1 FFFSSRRRH
10 TSSKRDWSSDVCSS
24 DLAGVARGG
33 RRAAARWARC
43 WPVGASEPVSM
54 SFGCF
59 LIRQEI
65 RSSTIVA
72 EIARLCRHS
81 SPGCGLGRS
90 SSTVSGPGG
99 GTAVLAGLVS
109 AYHEVMGENSGLSHD
124 EQYSTA
130 LTVGD
135 VRGNVA
141 EVDDRIAAAASRAGR
156 DRAEIE
162 LLPVSKTVP
171 QERIRLAVA
180 AGCHKL
186 GENKVQEAHRKSEE
200 MADLDIDWSVI
211 GHLQSNK
218 AKDVARFASE
228 FQALD
233 RIKVARALDRRL
245 QGEGRSLDVYVQ
257 VNTSAEDSK
266 FGMPP
271 EELLGFL
278 RDIREFDTLK
288 FQGLMTLAI
297 FSSDIERVRPC
308 FRMLAE
314 LRERARQTDPDLIG
328 AGRLSMG
335 MSGDFE
341 V

>member
-1 FFFSSRRRH
+1 
-10 TSSKRDWSSDVCSS
+10 
-24 DLAGVARGG
+24 
-33 RRAAARWARC
+33 
-43 WPVGASEPVSM
+43 
-54 SFGCF
+54 
-59 LIRQEI
+59 
-65 RSSTIVA
+65 
-72 EIARLCRHS
+72 
-81 SPGCGLGRS
+81 
-90 SSTVSGPGG
+90 
-99 GTAVLAGLVS
+99 
-109 AYHEVMGENSGLSHD
+109 MGENSGLSHD

-130 LTVGD
+130 LTVED
-135 VRGNVA
+135 FRANIA

-271 EELLGFL
+271 EELMGFL

-288 FQGLMTLAI
+288 VQGLMTLAI

-341 V
+341 VAIEEGSDCVRVGQAIFGKRSVPDSHYWPENG

>member
-1 FFFSSRRRH
+1 MQTQLTRVRTRPIFEH
-10 TSSKRDWSSDVCSS
+10 
-24 DLAGVARGG
+24 
-33 RRAAARWARC
+33 
-43 WPVGASEPVSM
+43 
-54 SFGCF
+54 
-59 LIRQEI
+59 
-65 RSSTIVA
+65 
-72 EIARLCRHS
+72 
-81 SPGCGLGRS
+81 GLGA
-90 SSTVSGPGG
+90 GG

-130 LTVGD
+130 LTVED
-135 VRGNVA
+135 FRANIA

-288 FQGLMTLAI
+288 VQGLMTLAI

-341 V
+341 VAIEEGSDCVRVGQAIFGKRSVPDSHYWPENG